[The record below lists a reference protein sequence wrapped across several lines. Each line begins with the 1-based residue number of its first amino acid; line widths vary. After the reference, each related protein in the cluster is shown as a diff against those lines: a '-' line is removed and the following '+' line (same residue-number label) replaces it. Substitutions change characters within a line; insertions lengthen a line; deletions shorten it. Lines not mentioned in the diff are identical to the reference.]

1 MLQTLRSLLFL
12 AGMAILTFV
21 FGFACL
27 LTIVIPYRMRYRF
40 ITYWSACN
48 LWWLRITCGLEYTV
62 TGKENIPNHPCIVM
76 SNHQSAWETMALGP
90 IFPPLIW
97 VVKRELL
104 FVPIFGWGLA
114 LTHPIALNRSAGR
127 KAVGQ
132 LVEQGVKKIKKG
144 HWILIFPEGT
154 RTPPGTKRKFKIG
167 GAMLAEKS
175 GAPII
180 PVAHNSG
187 NFWARRQLA
196 KNPGTIQMVIGPA
209 ITTAGKTADQ
219 INQEVYTWISTQRD
233 VIETKRS

>member
-21 FGFACL
+21 FGFSSL
-27 LTIVIPYRMRYRF
+27 LTIVVPYRMRYRF

-48 LWWLRITCGLEYTV
+48 LWWLRITCGLGYTI
-62 TGKENIPNHPCIVM
+62 TGKENIPDHPCIVM

-127 KAVGQ
+127 RAVDQ
-132 LVEQGVKKIKKG
+132 LVEQGVKKIKNG
-144 HWILIFPEGT
+144 HSILIFPEGT
-154 RTPPGTKRKFKIG
+154 RTPPGTKRKFKAG
-167 GAMLAEKS
+167 GALLAEKS
-175 GAPII
+175 GAPIV

-187 NFWARRQLA
+187 TFWARRQLA
-196 KNPGTIQMVIGPA
+196 KKSGTIKMIIGTEI
-209 ITTAGKTADQ
+209 ITQGKTAET
-219 INQEVYTWISTQRD
+219 INKEVYEWISAQRD
-233 VIETKRS
+233 AMEKK